1 MSNLS
6 TTDVGTL
13 STRDVG
19 TLSTR
24 DVGTLS
30 TRDVGTSS
38 TRDVGTLST
47 RDVGTLRTRDI
58 ATLTARDVGTLSTR
72 DVGTLSTRDVGTLST
87 RDIGTLNARD
97 VGTLSTRDVGTL
109 STRDIGTLSTR
120 DVGTL
125 STRDVATLSARDVGF
140 IVRAVA
146 QGPAG
151 GDGAGGGGGVAVGN
165 GLLGQPHLQALRV
178 HGGAGG
184 VSAPLDGRVP
194 LVAAGLQQ
202 VLYEGVGGHPAR
214 AGHVPFGLG
223 HAGALAL
230 HGRGDGVHVPRV
242 QRAPRV
248 AGVAVAAAG
257 AELAGGAR
265 WVRVVVVVV
274 VVVVGLGGRGR
285 GRVAG
290 AVAGGGGGWAHRR
303 QPPSSPSPRPV
314 PVGSTAGSGR
324 HRRRR
329 CRCCS
334 RRRLSWPTDPG
345 HGHLP
350 LDPDAR
356 HAALAPVELG
366 LAVDAA
372 GVAGRRARTPQPRRR
387 RGRLLRGAGVPLLV
401 SRRRQQRRRGPGVLP
416 RHLQAFLPA
425 VLPLAGGAPRR
436 AVGPGLAG
444 AGPGGQR
451 HGLVVHGQ
459 GSGEGLVVPVQHLPA
474 RGVLVRRLEDA
485 GPLDPHHL
493 PVARV
498 SAGRTPAPS
507 SSSATAPADDGEDW
521 GSSVQVLV
529 VEALHLD
536 AHLVQAAGAGRQAA
550 VRVDVGQAV
559 VVVAGAVAGPVGQVP
574 VLSLRR
580 LPGPCPL
587 QDGRPCLRL
596 GPRLGRRPAQLPL
609 LGLVQLR

>member
-6 TTDVGTL
+6 TRDVGTLSTRNVGTL

-30 TRDVGTSS
+30 TRDVC
-38 TRDVGTLST
+38 
-47 RDVGTLRTRDI
+47 
-58 ATLTARDVGTLSTR
+58 TLSTR
-72 DVGTLSTRDVGTLST
+72 DVGTLSTREVG
-87 RDIGTLNARD
+87 
-97 VGTLSTRDVGTL
+97 
-109 STRDIGTLSTR
+109 
-120 DVGTL
+120 
-125 STRDVATLSARDVGF
+125 TLSARDVGF

-194 LVAAGLQQ
+194 LVAAGLEQ
-202 VLYEGVGGHPAR
+202 VLYECVGGHPAR
-214 AGHVPFGLG
+214 AGHVPLGLG

-242 QRAPRV
+242 ERAPRV
-248 AGVAVAAAG
+248 AGVAVAGAG

-265 WVRVVVVVV
+265 GVR
-274 VVVVGLGGRGR
+274 VVVGLGGGGR

-290 AVAGGGGGWAHRR
+290 AVAAGGGGAHRR
-303 QPPSSPSPRPV
+303 QPPSSPRPV

-324 HRRRR
+324 RRRC

-334 RRRLSWPTDPG
+334 RRRRCWPTDLG
-345 HGHLP
+345 RGHLP

-356 HAALAPVELG
+356 HAALAPVEPG
-366 LAVDAA
+366 LVVDAA
-372 GVAGRRARTPQPRRR
+372 GVAVRRARAPQPRRQ
-387 RGRLLRGAGVPLLV
+387 RGRLIQGAGVPLLV
-401 SRRRQQRRRGPGVLP
+401 SRRRQHRRRGAGVLP

-425 VLPLAGGAPRR
+425 VLPFAGGAPRR
-436 AVGPGLAG
+436 AVGPGFAR

-459 GSGEGLVVPVQHLPA
+459 RSGEGLVLPVQRLPA

-580 LPGPCPL
+580 LPGQCPL
-587 QDGRPCLRL
+587 QDGRPALRL